1 MEKTLFCLQAKN
13 RLGGTMLRLGWLIAV
28 CAFVPVLLYGMMFA
42 MAFGAVLR
50 IVILTMFVIITL
62 GAILLNEK
70 FLSLFH
76 MENMEQAEVIVQ
88 TTSAAYQTIMPIFLV
103 LSVIFLIG
111 NLLTERKKIVRI
123 FDFFQDEPRLFFKH
137 NFCLLSKT
145 VRGNYITI
153 GTELTEE
160 NFRSLRMIRIGRMKA

>member
-1 MEKTLFCLQAKN
+1 MPGKLFYKLCKLCGITETFPQKSTCFIEKQ
-13 RLGGTMLRLGWLIAV
+13 
-28 CAFVPVLLYGMMFA
+28 
-42 MAFGAVLR
+42 
-50 IVILTMFVIITL
+50 
-62 GAILLNEK
+62 
-70 FLSLFH
+70 SL
-76 MENMEQAEVIVQ
+76 
-88 TTSAAYQTIMPIFLV
+88 
-103 LSVIFLIG
+103 FLIG

>member
-1 MEKTLFCLQAKN
+1 MEKTFFRQQAKN
-13 RLGGTMLRLGWLIAV
+13 RLSGTMLRLGWLIAV

-76 MENMEQAEVIVQ
+76 MESMEQAEVIVQ

-103 LSVIFLIG
+103 LSAIFLIG
-111 NLLTERKKIVRI
+111 NLLIVCKSGTPQTGRLVSAILSTICTVVAAVI
-123 FDFFQDEPRLFFKH
+123 FYAGVL
-137 NFCLLSKT
+137 
-145 VRGNYITI
+145 
-153 GTELTEE
+153 
-160 NFRSLRMIRIGRMKA
+160 